1 MPLENIHK
9 SAFKAAEAT
18 HCAGEQGKYWEM
30 HDLIFQN
37 FKGLTEDKLK
47 EFAAQLS
54 LDMEKFIKDFKSG
67 QYDARI
73 QRDMALGQK
82 VGVRGTPTLFMNGKR
97 MSARSFDTFKSLIE
111 GYLKKK

>member
-1 MPLENIHK
+1 MSFHK
-9 SAFKAAEAT
+9 QAKNASRAALA
-18 HCAGEQGKYWEM
+18 AGEQGKYWEM

-47 EFAAQLS
+47 EFAEKLG
-54 LDMEKFIKDFKSG
+54 LDMERFMKDFKSG
-67 QYDARI
+67 KYDARI
-73 QRDMALGQK
+73 QRDIALGQK

-97 MSARSFDTFKSLIE
+97 MGARSFDTFKNLIE